1 MLSCPRCGNT
11 EIDDRVWCRCGVDL
25 SLLRGLDAQA
35 DAWFNQALEASSRNE
50 PGEAL
55 EWLAACCK
63 ARPTDAAAWRA
74 MAKVWSQLRRW
85 KDALRCLNRAAGIQS
100 DLAGLDEI
108 RQALPRA
115 RAGGAQSGRKLG
127 KRKSRQG
134 RKTKLRRPKNVSNK

>member
-1 MLSCPRCGNT
+1 MLSCPQCKNT
-11 EIDDRVWCRCGVDL
+11 KIQDLVRCRCGVDL
-25 SLLRGLDAQA
+25 SLLRGLDAQV

-55 EWLAACCK
+55 EWLSACCK

-85 KDALRCLNRAAGIQS
+85 KDALRCLDRAGEIQS
-100 DLAGLDEI
+100 DLAGLDEV
-108 RQALPRA
+108 RQAIGRA
-115 RAGGAQSGRKLG
+115 RVGKTKSGRKLS

-134 RKTKLRRPKNVSNK
+134 RKTKLRRPKNVSN